1 MTGGRSQGVRLRG
14 ARGWC
19 RVPSPVMAEMTDELP
34 EDWWTTE
41 NVLAFLRS
49 AGAPI
54 SRVTWAAYVS
64 RGQAPPA
71 DRMFGRSPVW
81 RPASI
86 RQWQAS
92 RPRRGSVEAKQDIDL
107 SPPS

>member
-1 MTGGRSQGVRLRG
+1 MRVCR
-14 ARGWC
+14 ARPRD
-19 RVPSPVMAEMTDELP
+19 RVPSPVMAETTRALP

-41 NVLAFLRS
+41 DVLAFLRT

-64 RGQAPPA
+64 RGQAPAA
-71 DRMFGRSPVW
+71 DRMFGRSPAW
-81 RPASI
+81 RPAAI

-92 RPRRGSVEAKQDIDL
+92 RPRRGSLEAE
-107 SPPS
+107 